1 MLSQP
6 NNSSFRVPDRDFDG
20 LTPLPG
26 IEACPAKACEIP
38 ELASLARERVPGVQL
53 SAAEL
58 DIYCRLNP
66 RTAFSFV
73 RNGQLLGG
81 IAFLFLNEDGLDAL
95 ILDRINLRLPPPS
108 MLAAPDDEP
117 AAIYWWAL
125 VAKGRGVG
133 GLGQIARVFASAQYR
148 HVDFY
153 TQPSSRDGVRI
164 ITALGFERTPSWQTD
179 LWTYRRAA
187 NREAA
192 RSEAHLR
199 QAA

>member
-1 MLSQP
+1 MLSQS
-6 NNSSFRVPDRDFDG
+6 NKSTFRVPARDFDG
-20 LTPLPG
+20 LAPLPG
-26 IEACPAKACEIP
+26 IEAHPARACEIP
-38 ELASLARERVPGVQL
+38 ELAALARERVPGVEL

-58 DIYCRLNP
+58 DTYCRLNP

-81 IAFLFLNEDGLDAL
+81 IAFLFLNERGLDAL
-95 ILDRINLRLPPPS
+95 ILDAINLRLPPPS
-108 MLAAPDDEP
+108 LLARPDETP

-125 VAKGRGVG
+125 VAKARGIA
-133 GLGQIARVFASAQYR
+133 GLGQIARLFAGAQFR
-148 HVDFY
+148 HVDFF

-164 ITALGFERTPSWQTD
+164 ISSLGFERTPSWQAD